1 MTQQAYP
8 LSWPAGWP
16 RSKFSTTSSFGMHS
30 ISECVDEILRQLR
43 LIGAQNVVIS
53 SNLILRNDG
62 LPRSGQ
68 SQPADA
74 GVAVYFKLNKADR
87 VLACDKWSRV
97 DDNMWAI
104 AKHLD
109 ALRGQQ
115 RWGVGT
121 IDQAFTGY
129 AALPPAGG
137 AYTQTWWE
145 VLDLPSDLSE
155 LNTNAAAVLINSQY
169 RIGARRKHPDA
180 GGSHDAMAQLNA
192 RPESHRCSI
201 AGNLSMIPFPTTPT
215 TLARIESHAA
225 PPAGAV
231 TVIPLQPS
239 EYSIWSDPHFWAL
252 CEILA
257 DICLEQ
263 TPQIN
268 HPLGVVSAPS
278 SAPSPCATFANQ

>member
-16 RSKFSTTSSFGMHS
+16 RAKFTTTSNFGMHS

-68 SQPADA
+68 AQPNDA
-74 GVAVYFKLNKADR
+74 GVAVYFKLKKADR

-121 IDQAFTGY
+121 IEQAFTGY
-129 AALPPAGG
+129 AALPPAGT
-137 AYTQTWWE
+137 APAKETWWV
-145 VLDLPSDLSE
+145 VLGFDSDYMPSDKAD
-155 LNTNAAAVLINSQY
+155 AAALINLAY
-169 RIGARRKHPDA
+169 RNKARSAHPDA
-180 GGSHDAMAQLNA
+180 GGSHDEMTRINIA
-192 RPESHRCSI
+192 RDEGLKAI
-201 AGNLSMIPFPTTPT
+201 G
-215 TLARIESHAA
+215 AA
-225 PPAGAV
+225 
-231 TVIPLQPS
+231 
-239 EYSIWSDPHFWAL
+239 
-252 CEILA
+252 
-257 DICLEQ
+257 
-263 TPQIN
+263 
-268 HPLGVVSAPS
+268 
-278 SAPSPCATFANQ
+278 